1 MPPFTPVPN
10 GTAMPDAMDAAC
22 TRILATGRVRATR
35 VPAISG
41 PNGCGIAFPVSLGA
55 VLLEDGRAVEIRPPA
70 LMRCDLAEAFA
81 AWIRED
87 IAPLGTNRGEL
98 LGVDDAAAYDCRSR
112 NHVPGAQ
119 LSEHGR
125 GDAID
130 VVALRFAGS
139 TVGLR
144 QADAH
149 DFWAQVKVSAC
160 SRFMTVLGPG
170 SDGYHEDNLH
180 LDLENRHHGSH
191 YCHWDHP

>member
-10 GTAMPDAMDAAC
+10 GAAMPDAGDAAC
-22 TRILATGRVRATR
+22 TRILATGRVRAIR
-35 VPAISG
+35 VPAVSG
-41 PNGCGIAFPVSLGA
+41 PNGCSIAFPVSLAA
-55 VLLEDGRAVEIRPPA
+55 VLLDDGRAVEIQPPA
-70 LMRCDLAEAFA
+70 LMRCDLAETLAE
-81 AWIRED
+81 WIRED
-87 IAPLGTNRGEL
+87 IAPLGASRGEL
-98 LGVDDAAAYDCRSR
+98 VGIDDAAAYDCRSR
-112 NHVPGAQ
+112 NHVPGAR

-130 VVALRFAGS
+130 VVALRFAGER
-139 TVGLR
+139 VGLR
-144 QADAH
+144 QDDGH
-149 DFWAQVKVSAC
+149 DLWAQVKVSAC